1 MLKNVYFFTWE
12 EKYLLDQEL
21 NRWTSNF
28 SQKFWKNSVSVYHNE
43 NWNDWEVKQS
53 IFGGGLFSD
62 KKITVIDWI
71 PLWTDRFGSFRVSQ
85 VEEFIE
91 DFIKRKGKI
100 LPDNLIIFVSSKP
113 DKRSRMYKF
122 LKENAN
128 LKTFDLLK
136 DYEIKSYI
144 KKELW
149 ALSIDDDV
157 LSALIQKI
165 WWELYRVNAEIR
177 KLKMYCEY
185 NSLSKITFEVVNDVV
200 FGLLDAQVFD
210 FLKLIFVDKK
220 KAINYL
226 QKMQDQGLNWNAI
239 SGMLY
244 WWLKLYIVVYQFAKK
259 GIKDIKT
266 MSLKS
271 WINSYSLSQNIKDV
285 DVILK
290 NWIEIENMYKKLI
303 ELDVDIKSGKR
314 LEQSFLLET
323 KKLINSF
330 KI

>member
-62 KKITVIDWI
+62 KKLTVIDWI